1 MPVTRTP
8 IGPFVVLLFSYIAP
22 SGNVIKEIGRAATN
36 RSRCSFTLDG
46 VSDFQLQ
53 VIALGG
59 AQGSA
64 SRVTLRACPTISTDF
79 GPISHPGEIDII
91 DKEFRGK

>member
-1 MPVTRTP
+1 MRH
-8 IGPFVVLLFSYIAP
+8 IGLSFILFFSCIAP
-22 SGNVIKEIGRAATN
+22 SCNVIKGIGQVAIDL
-36 RSRCSFTLDG
+36 SRCSFKPDG
-46 VSDFQLQ
+46 VSDFQP
-53 VIALGG
+53 GG

-64 SRVTLRACPTISTDF
+64 NRVTLRARPTISTDF